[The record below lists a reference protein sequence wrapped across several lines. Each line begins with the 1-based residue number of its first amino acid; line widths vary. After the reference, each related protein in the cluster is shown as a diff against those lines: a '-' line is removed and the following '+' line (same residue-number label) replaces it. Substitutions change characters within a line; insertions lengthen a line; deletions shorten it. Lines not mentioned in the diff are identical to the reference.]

1 MTGEAMT
8 VGAITCSDCGTALAP
23 SKARKGTMCKGC
35 TARANARSPEARAKA
50 SAALR
55 KAWQRPDE
63 RAARV
68 ASMTEAN
75 RRPDMIERR
84 RELGKV
90 LNNVTRF
97 ATPLPAGH
105 PSRIQAGRTLTE
117 RRIGWCPPAYR
128 PLYERLTVNDGFRAA
143 EARQIVEAQ
152 ITADVAAMRK
162 GELSPGQFM
171 AVREAAR
178 WISERAPRQP
188 AQDQPAYRRTH
199 NQAANDA
206 AGTAVQEKRP

>member
-1 MTGEAMT
+1 MAERDTSGDRLACSAC
-8 VGAITCSDCGTALAP
+8 GAALAP
-23 SKARKGTMCKGC
+23 SRDRKGTMCKGC
-35 TARANARSPEARAKA
+35 TARANSRSPEARAKA
-50 SAALR
+50 SAAMR
-55 KAWQRPDE
+55 KSWQRPAE

-84 RELGKV
+84 RELGKA
-90 LNNVTRF
+90 LSNITRF
-97 ATPLPAGH
+97 AAPLPAGH
-105 PSRIQAGRTLTE
+105 PSRVQAGRTLTE

-143 EARQIVEAQ
+143 EARAIVEDQ
-152 ITADVAAMRK
+152 IAADVAAMRK

-178 WISERAPRQP
+178 WISERAPRQSTQSQP
-188 AQDQPAYRRTH
+188 AQGRTH
-199 NQAANDA
+199 NQTANAA
-206 AGTAVQEKRP
+206 AGTAVQEK